1 MIFTIAFLFQILL
14 ALATVILAEADKKS
28 ETKTS
33 EKPSETPTDI
43 RDKRNLEYSLTLPHS
58 HVASY
63 RQKDA
68 TPSPR
73 QNSARLLRRSWSPNV
88 TPPYAVKMEPLPH
101 YSQRDPLYESRY
113 AAFAPPMDQF
123 GEGNHLD
130 AQYFGNSIHVPNNRP
145 QYGEGGHYPHYYEAP
160 EPIIEIIIKES
171 NETLPALPQPV
182 VQQTKKQR
190 EPVQVFYV
198 KYQKDAHSK
207 DGVKYDTPIPAL
219 TPHPP
224 VEREHYEE
232 TTSAPEHIPT
242 LPPPPSTTL
251 RTIIHPDSERFHS
264 NSGIHVSFGNEQKPK
279 ILHEE
284 HEESAPEPRVVFPQP
299 QPKVLLPEPTSARV
313 KTPFTAFQKAPLRP
327 VLPPPPPH
335 FIKRQEPLTYQTQNY
350 QHFQQTFDH
359 KTQNLQHFSN
369 RQQLPLPQPP
379 PSFRTPH
386 QFQGPALPNFYNNF
400 GPNRPVPPTGGLSFR
415 PTPPGSFQRFTP
427 PSPLPTHQQ
436 LPHQNQ
442 RVPFNRPR
450 FNQPLQQQ
458 PYHTISQ
465 QRLEFEQ
472 RQQEQRLKEQRE
484 REEFRLAEIRKE
496 QRQHELRQQEAY
508 RTQEARQQE
517 LRQIQ
522 LREHEQKEREF
533 REQERRQQEQRIRDL
548 QRAHELKVQQDQQQY
563 EQRQREQRLQEQR
576 QHDFRVQEQ
585 QRQQQEYRQQQEFA
599 SQQQHLNQRP
609 LQPTPSLPFP
619 GPSQQPSIP
628 QVSNHQHQNQQ
639 GLEQQHPHIIPAGGE
654 LVQSIPKFEQHLSV
668 PSDVPNPL
676 LTHGFPSVQPS
687 EPTQQLSQQSFV
699 QSQSISPHNSNR
711 NIPLSP
717 NQFRHQVQQQFDY
730 NAIKNY
736 NSQSSVL
743 APTPQA
749 QPVQP
754 LQQQFVT
761 PQRRPQQ
768 DAPLFVTPPSKL
780 FNQDSLEQ
788 KDNSLS
794 INNFQHQLHRPQL
807 SSNRDTIN
815 PVIQLEPRR
824 PVNLNQFDDQSYES
838 YLKHS
843 SLGSHQ
849 QSTAPSPVTSRT
861 TKFISSVSRSYSTTE
876 RATTS
881 ATTTT
886 QKSEPTTSKKPLN
899 IELPDEVPDELRQQL
914 LSSGILDHASISV
927 LDYDKVGDIPIE
939 ALPPDQLANFY
950 GAGGAAQIASSNR
963 VQTVV
968 TKEGKKIHDQD
979 EMDADTEAEA
989 SEIIKTYSD
998 LKKLH
1003 PNKKQKVEMKVVHF
1017 DPNTK
1022 EGQSLADSYIRK
1034 DATYLDPVD
1043 INDSKFNKYLPLK
1056 VNGAQFPIPDAP
1068 ELKGRMITSVVV
1080 LAPVDADYLQKSD
1093 NDDEESGRFERA
1105 IQGEEESARYLAGEA
1120 LKQLVKKP
1128 SRENFKRW
1136 LDKES
1141 GTPLENQ
1148 AVVLLVTG

>member
-1 MIFTIAFLFQILL
+1 
-14 ALATVILAEADKKS
+14 
-28 ETKTS
+28 
-33 EKPSETPTDI
+33 
-43 RDKRNLEYSLTLPHS
+43 
-58 HVASY
+58 
-63 RQKDA
+63 
-68 TPSPR
+68 
-73 QNSARLLRRSWSPNV
+73 
-88 TPPYAVKMEPLPH
+88 MEPLPH

-113 AAFAPPMDQF
+113 AQFAPPMDQF

-130 AQYFGNSIHVPNNRP
+130 AQYFGNSIHVPHNRP

-171 NETLPALPQPV
+171 NETLPAPPQPPV
-182 VQQTKKQR
+182 HQTKKQR

-224 VEREHYEE
+224 VEQEHYEE
-232 TTSAPEHIPT
+232 TTHAPEHIPT

-251 RTIIHPDSERFHS
+251 RTIIHPDSEKFHS
-264 NSGIHVSFGNEQKPK
+264 NSGIHVSFGTEHKPK
-279 ILHEE
+279 TIHEE

-299 QPKVLLPEPTSARV
+299 QAKSLEPEPTSAHV
-313 KTPFTAFQKAPLRP
+313 KTPFTAFQKPPLRP
-327 VLPPPPPH
+327 VLPPPPPQ
-335 FIKRQEPLTYQTQNY
+335 FIKRQGPLTYQTQNY

-379 PSFRTPH
+379 PNFRTPH
-386 QFQGPALPNFYNNF
+386 QFQGPVLPTFHNSF
-400 GPNRPVPPTGGLSFR
+400 GQSRPVPSFASPHFR
-415 PTPPGSFQRFTP
+415 PSPPTNFQRFSP
-427 PSPLPTHQQ
+427 PQAPFPTHQQ
-436 LPHQNQ
+436 LPHQHQ
-442 RVPFNRPR
+442 RIPFNGPR
-450 FNQPLQQQ
+450 FNQPQQQ

-484 REEFRLAEIRKE
+484 REEFRLQEIHKE
-496 QRQHELRQQEAY
+496 QRQRELRQQEAF
-508 RTQEARQQE
+508 RQQEARQQE

-522 LREHEQKEREF
+522 IREHEQKEREF

-548 QRAHELKVQQDQQQY
+548 QRAHELKVQQDQQQF

-576 QHDFRVQEQ
+576 QHELRLQEQ
-585 QRQQQEYRQQQEFA
+585 QRQQQELRQQQ
-599 SQQQHLNQRP
+599 LNHRP
-609 LQPTPSLPFP
+609 PTPSFPFA
-619 GPSQQPSIP
+619 GPSQQPPVQQIN
-628 QVSNHQHQNQQ
+628 NHQNHNLQ

-654 LVQSIPKFEQHLSV
+654 LIQSIPKFEQHLSV
-668 PSDVPNPL
+668 PSNVPNPL
-676 LTHGFPSVQPS
+676 LTHGFPTNQPS
-687 EPTQQLSQQSFV
+687 EPAQQLSQQSFV
-699 QSQSISPHNSNR
+699 QSQRITPHNSNA
-711 NIPLSP
+711 PLNP
-717 NQFRHQVQQQFDY
+717 NQFRQQIQQQFDY
-730 NAIKNY
+730 SAIKNY
-736 NSQSSVL
+736 NSPPIQS
-743 APTPQA
+743 
-749 QPVQP
+749 VQP
-754 LQQQFVT
+754 LLPQFPT

-768 DAPLFVTPPSKL
+768 DAPLFVTPSTKT
-780 FNQDSLEQ
+780 FNQESLEQ
-788 KDNSLS
+788 KDNFL
-794 INNFQHQLHRPQL
+794 NTQNFQHQTQRPQIEQKDNTLSRQNFPQQLHRPQF
-807 SSNRDTIN
+807 SSNLDTIN
-815 PVIQLEPRR
+815 PVIQLEPRQ
-824 PVNLNQFDDQSYES
+824 PVNLNDFDDSSYNK
-838 YLKHS
+838 YLKHDS
-843 SLGSHQ
+843 IAPHQ
-849 QSTAPSPVTSRT
+849 QSTAPSALTPRT
-861 TKFISSVSRSYSTTE
+861 TKFISSVSRSYTTTEPTTTSTSSTTL
-876 RATTS
+876 
-881 ATTTT
+881 
-886 QKSEPTTSKKPLN
+886 KSEPSTSKKPLN
-899 IELPDEVPDELRQQL
+899 IELPDEVPDELREQL

-968 TKEGKKIHDQD
+968 TKEGKKIRDD
-979 EMDADTEAEA
+979 DDMDADTEAEA

-998 LKKLH
+998 LKKLSSI
-1003 PNKKQKVEMKVVHF
+1003 KKQKVEMKVVHF

-1034 DATYLDPVD
+1034 DATILDPVD
-1043 INDSKFNKYLPLK
+1043 LNDSKFNRYLPLK
-1056 VNGAQFPIPDAP
+1056 VSGAQFPIPEAP

-1080 LAPVDADYLQKSD
+1080 LAPVDADYLQKSSS
-1093 NDDEESGRFERA
+1093 DEESGRFERA
-1105 IQGEEESARYLAGEA
+1105 IQGEAEGARYSAGEA